1 VTSKNVSNSRS
12 QLYFLVLDIPMS
24 KEQTIVESFYDRIG
38 KHGVLLSIHFS
49 AGYLLPDASL
59 ANSNGFVPR

>member
-1 VTSKNVSNSRS
+1 
-12 QLYFLVLDIPMS
+12 MS